1 MCGVQINET
10 SLWVKIRSFVSC
22 VSFAF
27 FLSFFFFLCYFKQTF
42 DVRWT
47 SVNGRQF
54 DVRLQPHNNVGVRLI
69 LKVCLLSKLDVN
81 VTC

>member
-10 SLWVKIRSFVSC
+10 SLWVKIRSLVSC

-27 FLSFFFFLCYFKQTF
+27 FLSFFFYVTSSRHL
-42 DVRWT
+42 T
-47 SVNGRQF
+47 SVGRQI
-54 DVRLQPHNNVGVRLI
+54 DVRLQRHNNVGVRLI

-81 VTC
+81 LTC

>member
-27 FLSFFFFLCYFKQTF
+27 FLSFFFYVASSRHL
-42 DVRWT
+42 T
-47 SVNGRQF
+47 SVGRQI
-54 DVRLQPHNNVGVRLI
+54 DVRLQRHNNVGVRLI

-81 VTC
+81 LTC

>member
-27 FLSFFFFLCYFKQTF
+27 FFLFFYVTSSRHL
-42 DVRWT
+42 T
-47 SVNGRQF
+47 SVGRQV
-54 DVRLQPHNNVGVRLI
+54 DVRLQRHNNVGVRLI

-81 VTC
+81 LTC

>member
-27 FLSFFFFLCYFKQTF
+27 FLSFFFYVTSS
-42 DVRWT
+42 RHWT
-47 SVNGRQF
+47 SVGRQI
-54 DVRLQPHNNVGVRLI
+54 DVRLQRHNNVGVRLI

-81 VTC
+81 LTC